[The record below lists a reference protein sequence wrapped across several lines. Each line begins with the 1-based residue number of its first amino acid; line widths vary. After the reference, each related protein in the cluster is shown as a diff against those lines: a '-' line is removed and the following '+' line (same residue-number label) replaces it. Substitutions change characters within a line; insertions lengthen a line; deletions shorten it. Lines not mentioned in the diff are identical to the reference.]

1 MRAKCRQLQNE
12 LDEVQVH
19 QFWAMNHESL
29 HLRVSSP
36 CTSFQNWN
44 WEGSRDTSA
53 HNRHYRW
60 WASWCPCC
68 KRPLDLTLFDVH
80 TKEKEPPLAEQVP
93 ESKRSQRFAYVITL
107 WGADAGFALG
117 ALVLGTALRRSGT
130 KYDLVLLYTE
140 DVPTSTLN
148 LLSTLW
154 LIRKVQYLE
163 GHDDMYMC
171 KGFRFDGVFTKLHVL
186 SLVEY
191 DKVLMMD
198 IDLAVIG
205 CPDAV
210 FDLNAP
216 AAMCRGQVAAAWP
229 HGSEIDGRRF
239 FAGEEGEGNL

>member
-12 LDEVQVH
+12 LDEVRVH

-44 WEGSRDTSA
+44 WEGSRDISA
-53 HNRHYRW
+53 DNRHYRW

-154 LIRKVQYLE
+154 LIRKGPV
-163 GHDDMYMC
+163 
-171 KGFRFDGVFTKLHVL
+171 
-186 SLVEY
+186 
-191 DKVLMMD
+191 
-198 IDLAVIG
+198 
-205 CPDAV
+205 P
-210 FDLNAP
+210 
-216 AAMCRGQVAAAWP
+216 
-229 HGSEIDGRRF
+229 RR
-239 FAGEEGEGNL
+239 A